1 MTQGFQGN
9 GARVHKTL
17 ARAWQERLGVQLPLL
32 LEDPE
37 GATVRG
43 LAREARALLQS
54 AAVGASGAGRVAP
67 APRSAWIAPAPAS
80 VRLRLFCLPYA
91 GGVSENVYAKR
102 ATQPATRLGW
112 RLIRGKLGAWAT
124 WLHLAHPQ
132 PYMQCESAYMRS
144 PPAVLL
150 GHPCW
155 MSLSRSKR
163 CHMHLL
169 RPCSMLDEACAK
181 SPMHCRCCR
190 SSMMGPA
197 RGRWATLLPAC
208 IQVCPVEIP
217 GRGRREGEPA
227 LTDAAELA
235 RLLARSLPLQ
245 ARPARPHTT

>member
-54 AAVGASGAGRVAP
+54 AAVGASGAGRGAP
-67 APRSAWIAPAPAS
+67 APCSAWIAPAPAS

-112 RLIRGKLGAWAT
+112 RLIRGNMGA
-124 WLHLAHPQ
+124 
-132 PYMQCESAYMRS
+132 
-144 PPAVLL
+144 
-150 GHPCW
+150 
-155 MSLSRSKR
+155 
-163 CHMHLL
+163 
-169 RPCSMLDEACAK
+169 
-181 SPMHCRCCR
+181 
-190 SSMMGPA
+190 
-197 RGRWATLLPAC
+197 
-208 IQVCPVEIP
+208 
-217 GRGRREGEPA
+217 
-227 LTDAAELA
+227 
-235 RLLARSLPLQ
+235 
-245 ARPARPHTT
+245 